1 MPSQNPNQ
9 FTQSTVQGQTDLTGF
24 GGNVITCQVDAAQGT
39 ALVAGQAVKG
49 AVTGGGTPKVL
60 AAAAA
65 NDPVFGFVV
74 RNLKDASFPASS
86 MVEIASFGTVVWMTA
101 GGAIARFGSI
111 EIVPGTIK
119 VIANAGVN
127 PVTGMALDKATAD
140 GDLIRVLIQTPFA
153 AADAANPNLIQVVKV
168 TATLAEINAGKVL
181 VPAIAG
187 QKITITDYVARVTGA
202 FATGTSIKLQSTNAA
217 PVDATTI
224 AEAALTN
231 GAGLLPAS
239 ANTTL
244 GTGYAQ
250 PLGLGDGL
258 KVVNVGAAQTG
269 GTSIDFTISFSQA

>member
-1 MPSQNPNQ
+1 MPLNINQ
-9 FTQSTVQGQTDLTGF
+9 FQQSTVQGQTDLTGF
-24 GGNVITCQVDAAQGT
+24 GGNVITCQVDAAQAT

-49 AVTGGGTPKVL
+49 AATAGGVPKVL

-65 NDPVFGFVV
+65 NDPIFGFVV
-74 RNLKDASFPASS
+74 RNLKDASFPANS

-127 PVTGMALDKATAD
+127 PVAGMALDKATAD
-140 GDLIRVLIQTPFA
+140 NDLIRVLVQVPFA
-153 AADAANPNLIQVVKV
+153 AADAANPNLVQTVNV

-181 VPAIAG
+181 IPGIAG
-187 QKITITDYVARVTGA
+187 QKITVVDYTARVTGG
-202 FATGTSIKLQSTNAA
+202 FATGTSVKLQSTNGA
-217 PVDATTI
+217 PVDVTTI
-224 AEAALTN
+224 AEAGLTN
-231 GAGLLPAS
+231 GAILLPAS

-244 GTGYAQ
+244 GAGYAQ
-250 PLGLGDGL
+250 PLGTADGL

-269 GTSIDFTISFSQA
+269 GTSIDFAISFKQV